1 MNYTEAIK
9 YIEDKNKL
17 GIVPGLDSIKELL
30 RRLGNPE
37 NKCKSLHIAGTNG
50 KGSVFAFVES
60 ALIEAGYKIGR
71 YISPT
76 IFTYLERFQI
86 NKNYMMEETFAQ
98 IMDKV
103 SEAINDMES
112 EGYNSPTAFEI
123 ETAVAF
129 LFFEEENCDYM
140 LIECGM
146 GGTLDATN
154 VIASPEIS
162 VFAQISMDHMQFLG
176 ETLYEIAMNKSGIIK
191 DNSICVTAPQ
201 NKTVEK
207 VLADACDMHKT
218 KLIIADEARVEII
231 DENYEFTS
239 FKYKDEEYGIRLL
252 GEHQITNAIT
262 AIEVLKK
269 LKIRYD
275 YIKKGL
281 EITEWKGRLTKV
293 CDKPLCFVDGAHNEA
308 AWLALKNNVNKYFTN
323 KQIIYIIG
331 VLKDKEYQKMVDI
344 LCDTMEYAVTITP
357 NTPRGLDK
365 KILSEI
371 IIEKGIKTD
380 MADTPKEA
388 VKKAVS
394 YARGDYDNN
403 VILVCGSLSFISDY
417 MEKEIWKEL
426 TEF

>member
-9 YIEDKNKL
+9 YIEEKNKL

-30 RRLGNPE
+30 KRLGNPE
-37 NKCKSLHIAGTNG
+37 NKCKALHIAGTNG
-50 KGSVFAFVES
+50 KGSVFAFAES

-86 NKNYMMEETFAQ
+86 NKKYMSEDTFCE

-103 SEAINDMES
+103 SKAITSME
-112 EGYNSPTAFEI
+112 EDGLGSPTAFEI

-129 LFFEEENCDYM
+129 LYFEMEKCDYM

-146 GGTLDATN
+146 GGTEDATN
-154 VIASPEIS
+154 VMTSPVIS

-176 ETLYEIAMNKSGIIK
+176 ETLCEIAKNKSGIIK
-191 DNSICVTAPQ
+191 DKSVCVTSPQ
-201 NKTVEK
+201 DDEAEK
-207 VLADACDMHKT
+207 VLRKACEEHNTEFIK
-218 KLIIADEARVEII
+218 ADETLVEITE
-231 DENYEFTS
+231 ENYEFTR
-239 FKYKDEEYGIRLL
+239 FVYKGEEYLIKLL

-269 LKIRYD
+269 LDVNYEF
-275 YIKKGL
+275 IKKGL
-281 EITEWKGRLTKV
+281 EKTEWKGRLTKV

-308 AWLALKNNVNKYFTN
+308 AWQALKNNVNKYFTN

-331 VLKDKEYQKMVDI
+331 VLKDKEYQKMVNI
-344 LCDTMEYAVTITP
+344 LCDTMEYAVVITP

-365 KILSEI
+365 KILAELI
-371 IIEKGIKTD
+371 RNEGVKTD
-380 MADTPKEA
+380 TADTPKEA

-394 YARGDYDNN
+394 FADKDYDNYM
-403 VILVCGSLSFISDY
+403 ILVCGSLSFISDY
-417 MEKEIWKEL
+417 MEREIWKEL
-426 TEF
+426 TEY